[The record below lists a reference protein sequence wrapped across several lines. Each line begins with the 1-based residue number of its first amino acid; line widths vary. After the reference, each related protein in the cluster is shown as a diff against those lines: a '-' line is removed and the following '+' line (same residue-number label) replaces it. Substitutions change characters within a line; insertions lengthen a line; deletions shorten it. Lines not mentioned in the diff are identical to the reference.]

1 MGRRVRTITAAL
13 ILVWSVWGCLPVS
26 AAGVNAPYL
35 AEQAIGKAPNADVYM
50 TGSKMGLSAQVSGT
64 MEEIDFTLDGEIK
77 TFEESGK
84 GISYIILMD
93 NSASVNEAQ
102 FAESKEQLKNL
113 RKSLKEGDEM
123 TLYTVGTN
131 DAGGEKT
138 LIFTRTVSGKDKK
151 DKKSDCGQIDQIGY
165 MSGADS
171 KTVLYRSLN
180 QILKEQTSPKIR
192 TIVLLITDGE
202 DDSQG
207 KDMDNVSTVKTVQE
221 ASVPVYGILLN
232 RKPSK
237 ILTQEEWEEKTSYTR
252 NEILAE
258 KNCRGY
264 YCDCSV
270 DATEESVKQAFEDL
284 QRIWQQET
292 YAVPLRAP
300 TNRTVGKGKLILTAD
315 NSAVPE
321 VTADYSDYEEDK
333 DAPVIAGIV
342 EEVGSNSITFTLQDK
357 NGINSSDVN
366 ESSNYIIQSA
376 TEKEDGKIW
385 TINAVNVVSRVN
397 EITVTLTMT
406 EDFYNGDYI
415 LRCSNIRDQ
424 SQDVNEMNAVAEFTI
439 ERGMDAGTAEMKET
453 VQSYWWIGLVLSII
467 LIGIILMLA
476 VRKRKVEVIQ
486 IDPGELKKADSKK
499 IRLTITDRAGIIKD
513 VEWNVEGSLFVG
525 RSDICNIYFDDD
537 RLSKQHFVIEVNK
550 MGCYMEDL
558 ESTNGTFV
566 NGVKITSRRMLLDGD
581 VITAGREK
589 IVFHIPDQNQT
600 EQGNGLSK

>member
-1 MGRRVRTITAAL
+1 M
-13 ILVWSVWGCLPVS
+13 
-26 AAGVNAPYL
+26 
-35 AEQAIGKAPNADVYM
+35 
-50 TGSKMGLSAQVSGT
+50 
-64 MEEIDFTLDGEIK
+64 
-77 TFEESGK
+77 
-84 GISYIILMD
+84 
-93 NSASVNEAQ
+93 
-102 FAESKEQLKNL
+102 
-113 RKSLKEGDEM
+113 
-123 TLYTVGTN
+123 
-131 DAGGEKT
+131 
-138 LIFTRTVSGKDKK
+138 
-151 DKKSDCGQIDQIGY
+151 
-165 MSGADS
+165 
-171 KTVLYRSLN
+171 
-180 QILKEQTSPKIR
+180 
-192 TIVLLITDGE
+192 
-202 DDSQG
+202 
-207 KDMDNVSTVKTVQE
+207 
-221 ASVPVYGILLN
+221 
-232 RKPSK
+232 
-237 ILTQEEWEEKTSYTR
+237 
-252 NEILAE
+252 
-258 KNCRGY
+258 
-264 YCDCSV
+264 
-270 DATEESVKQAFEDL
+270 
-284 QRIWQQET
+284 
-292 YAVPLRAP
+292 
-300 TNRTVGKGKLILTAD
+300 
-315 NSAVPE
+315 
-321 VTADYSDYEEDK
+321 
-333 DAPVIAGIV
+333 
-342 EEVGSNSITFTLQDK
+342 
-357 NGINSSDVN
+357 
-366 ESSNYIIQSA
+366 
-376 TEKEDGKIW
+376 
-385 TINAVNVVSRVN
+385 SRVN

>member
-1 MGRRVRTITAAL
+1 
-13 ILVWSVWGCLPVS
+13 
-26 AAGVNAPYL
+26 
-35 AEQAIGKAPNADVYM
+35 
-50 TGSKMGLSAQVSGT
+50 
-64 MEEIDFTLDGEIK
+64 
-77 TFEESGK
+77 
-84 GISYIILMD
+84 
-93 NSASVNEAQ
+93 
-102 FAESKEQLKNL
+102 
-113 RKSLKEGDEM
+113 M

-270 DATEESVKQAFEDL
+270 DATEESVKQAFGDL

-300 TNRTVGKGKLILTAD
+300 TNRTVGKGLLKLTAD
-315 NSAVPE
+315 NTAVEP
-321 VTADYSDYEEDK
+321 VPVDYSDYEEDA
-333 DAPVIAGIV
+333 DAPEIAGTV
-342 EEVGSNSITFTLQDK
+342 EESGSNSITFSIQDK
-357 NGINSSDVN
+357 NGINLSDVN
-366 ESSNYIIQSA
+366 ETSNYIIQSA
-376 TEKEDGKIW
+376 AEEDGKIW
-385 TINAVNVVSRVN
+385 TVESVSASSKGSEVS
-397 EITVTLTMT
+397 VTLTVT
-406 EDFYNGDYI
+406 EDFYNDDYT
-415 LRCSNIRDQ
+415 LRCSNIRDK
-424 SQDVNEMNAVAEFTI
+424 SQDQNKMETEVEFAVENGVNARTAAVKSALQ
-439 ERGMDAGTAEMKET
+439 A
-453 VQSYWWIGLVLSII
+453 YWWIGLILLVV
-467 LIGIILMLA
+467 LIGMVLIIA
-476 VRKRKVEVIQ
+476 VRKRKVEVVQ
-486 IDPGELKKADSKK
+486 VDPDELKKAVSRKV
-499 IRLTITDRAGIIKD
+499 RLTITDRAGVIKD
-513 VEWNVEGSLFVG
+513 VEWDVEGSLFIG
-525 RSDICNIYFDDD
+525 RSDICNISFDDE

-550 MGCYMEDL
+550 MGCYIEDL

-566 NGVKITSRRMLLDGD
+566 NGVKIGSRRMLLDGD

-589 IVFHIPDQNQT
+589 IVFHVPRQEPQKDAD
-600 EQGNGLSK
+600 E

>member
-1 MGRRVRTITAAL
+1 VGRRVRTITAAL

-50 TGSKMGLSAQVSGT
+50 TGSKMGLSAQVSGM

-300 TNRTVGKGKLILTAD
+300 TNRTVGKGLLKLTAD
-315 NSAVPE
+315 NTAVEP
-321 VTADYSDYEEDK
+321 VPVDYSDYEEDA
-333 DAPVIAGIV
+333 DAPEIAGTV
-342 EEVGSNSITFTLQDK
+342 EESGSNSITFSIQDK
-357 NGINSSDVN
+357 NGINLSDVN
-366 ESSNYIIQSA
+366 ETSNYIIQSA
-376 TEKEDGKIW
+376 AEEDGKIW
-385 TINAVNVVSRVN
+385 TVESVSASSKGSEVS
-397 EITVTLTMT
+397 VTLTVT
-406 EDFYNGDYI
+406 EDFYNDDYT
-415 LRCSNIRDQ
+415 LRCSNIRDK
-424 SQDVNEMNAVAEFTI
+424 SQDQNKMETEVEFAVENGVNARTAAVKSALQ
-439 ERGMDAGTAEMKET
+439 A
-453 VQSYWWIGLVLSII
+453 YWWIGLILLVV
-467 LIGIILMLA
+467 LIGMVLIIA
-476 VRKRKVEVIQ
+476 VRKRKVEVVQ
-486 IDPGELKKADSKK
+486 VDPDELKKAVSRKV
-499 IRLTITDRAGIIKD
+499 RLTITDRAGVIKD
-513 VEWNVEGSLFVG
+513 VEWDVEGSLFIG
-525 RSDICNIYFDDD
+525 RSDICNISFDDE

-550 MGCYMEDL
+550 MGCYIEDL

-566 NGVKITSRRMLLDGD
+566 NGVKIGSRRMLLDGD

-589 IVFHIPDQNQT
+589 IVFHVPRQEPQKDAD
-600 EQGNGLSK
+600 E

>member
-50 TGSKMGLSAQVSGT
+50 TGSKMGLSAQVSGM

-300 TNRTVGKGKLILTAD
+300 TNRTVGKGLLKLTAD
-315 NSAVPE
+315 NTAVEP
-321 VTADYSDYEEDK
+321 VPVDYSDYEEDA
-333 DAPVIAGIV
+333 DAPEIAGTV
-342 EEVGSNSITFTLQDK
+342 EESGSNSITFSIQDK
-357 NGINSSDVN
+357 NGINLSDVN
-366 ESSNYIIQSA
+366 ETSNYIIQSA
-376 TEKEDGKIW
+376 AEEDGKIW
-385 TINAVNVVSRVN
+385 TVESVSASSKGSEVS
-397 EITVTLTMT
+397 VTLTVT
-406 EDFYNGDYI
+406 EDFYNDDYT
-415 LRCSNIRDQ
+415 LRCSNIRDK
-424 SQDVNEMNAVAEFTI
+424 SQDQNKMETEVEFAVENGVNARTAAVKSALQ
-439 ERGMDAGTAEMKET
+439 A
-453 VQSYWWIGLVLSII
+453 YWWIGLILLVV
-467 LIGIILMLA
+467 LIGMVLIIA
-476 VRKRKVEVIQ
+476 VRKRKVEVVQ
-486 IDPGELKKADSKK
+486 VDPDELKKAVSRKV
-499 IRLTITDRAGIIKD
+499 RLTITDRAGVIKD
-513 VEWNVEGSLFVG
+513 VEWDVEGSLFIG
-525 RSDICNIYFDDD
+525 RSDICNISFDDE

-550 MGCYMEDL
+550 MGCYIEDL

-566 NGVKITSRRMLLDGD
+566 NGVKIGSRRMLLDGD

-589 IVFHIPDQNQT
+589 IVFHVPRQEPQKDAD
-600 EQGNGLSK
+600 E

>member
-50 TGSKMGLSAQVSGT
+50 TGSKMGLSAQVSGM

-270 DATEESVKQAFEDL
+270 DATEESVKQAFGDL

-300 TNRTVGKGKLILTAD
+300 TNRTVGKGLLKLTAD
-315 NSAVPE
+315 NTAVEP
-321 VTADYSDYEEDK
+321 VPVDYSDYEEDA
-333 DAPVIAGIV
+333 DAPEIAGTV
-342 EEVGSNSITFTLQDK
+342 EESGSNSITFSIQDK
-357 NGINSSDVN
+357 NGINLSDVN
-366 ESSNYIIQSA
+366 ETSNYIIQSA
-376 TEKEDGKIW
+376 AEEDGKIW
-385 TINAVNVVSRVN
+385 TVESVSASSKGSEVS
-397 EITVTLTMT
+397 VTLTVT
-406 EDFYNGDYI
+406 EDFYNDDYT
-415 LRCSNIRDQ
+415 LRCSNIRDK
-424 SQDVNEMNAVAEFTI
+424 SQDQNKMETEVEFAVENGVNARTAAVKSALQ
-439 ERGMDAGTAEMKET
+439 A
-453 VQSYWWIGLVLSII
+453 YWWIGLILLVV
-467 LIGIILMLA
+467 LIGMVLIIA
-476 VRKRKVEVIQ
+476 VRKRKVEVVQ
-486 IDPGELKKADSKK
+486 VDPDELKKAVSRKV
-499 IRLTITDRAGIIKD
+499 RLTITDRAGVIKD
-513 VEWNVEGSLFVG
+513 VEWDVEGSLFIG
-525 RSDICNIYFDDD
+525 RSDICNISFDDE

-550 MGCYMEDL
+550 MGCYIEDL

-566 NGVKITSRRMLLDGD
+566 NGVKIGSRRMLLDGD

-589 IVFHIPDQNQT
+589 IVFHVPRQEPQKDAD
-600 EQGNGLSK
+600 E

>member
-300 TNRTVGKGKLILTAD
+300 TNRTVGKGLLKLTAD
-315 NSAVPE
+315 NTAVEP
-321 VTADYSDYEEDK
+321 VPVDYSDYEEDA
-333 DAPVIAGIV
+333 DAPEIAGTV
-342 EEVGSNSITFTLQDK
+342 EESGSNSITFSIQDK
-357 NGINSSDVN
+357 NGINLSDVN
-366 ESSNYIIQSA
+366 ETSNYIIQSA
-376 TEKEDGKIW
+376 AEEDGKIW
-385 TINAVNVVSRVN
+385 TVESVSASSKGSEVS
-397 EITVTLTMT
+397 VTLTVT
-406 EDFYNGDYI
+406 EDFYNDDYT
-415 LRCSNIRDQ
+415 LRCSNIRDK
-424 SQDVNEMNAVAEFTI
+424 SQDQNKMETEVEFAVENGVNARTAAVKSALQ
-439 ERGMDAGTAEMKET
+439 A
-453 VQSYWWIGLVLSII
+453 YWWIGLILLVV
-467 LIGIILMLA
+467 LIGMVLIIA
-476 VRKRKVEVIQ
+476 VRKRKVEVVQ
-486 IDPGELKKADSKK
+486 VDPDELKKAVSRKV
-499 IRLTITDRAGIIKD
+499 RLTITDRAGVIKD
-513 VEWNVEGSLFVG
+513 VEWDVEGSLFIG
-525 RSDICNIYFDDD
+525 RSDICNISFDDE

-550 MGCYMEDL
+550 MGCYIEDL

-566 NGVKITSRRMLLDGD
+566 NGVKIE
-581 VITAGREK
+581 IGRAH
-589 IVFHIPDQNQT
+589 V
-600 EQGNGLSK
+600 

>member
-1 MGRRVRTITAAL
+1 MGRRLRKIAAAFILLWAVRIC
-13 ILVWSVWGCLPVS
+13 GPVS

-50 TGSKMGLSAQVSGT
+50 TGSKMGTSAQISGT
-64 MEEIDFTLDGEIK
+64 MDETEFTLNGNIT

-113 RKSLKEGDEM
+113 RKSLKKGDEM

-131 DAGGEKT
+131 DAGGEKS
-138 LIFTRTVSGKDKK
+138 LVFTRTVKRKDKK
-151 DKKSDCGQIDQIGY
+151 NRKSDCGLIDQIGY
-165 MSGADS
+165 LSSADS

-192 TIVLLITDGE
+192 TVVLLITDGE
-202 DDSQG
+202 DDSKG

-221 ASVPVYGILLN
+221 ASIPVYGILLN

-270 DATEESVKQAFEDL
+270 DATEESVKQAFADL
-284 QRIWQQET
+284 QRIWREET
-292 YAVPLRAP
+292 YVVHLTTP
-300 TNRTVGKGKLILTAD
+300 TNQTAGKGLLNLTAD
-315 NSAVPE
+315 NSAVEP
-321 VTADYSDYEEDK
+321 VPFDYSDYEEDS
-333 DAPVIAGIV
+333 DAPNIAGTV
-342 EEVGSNSITFTLQDK
+342 EESGSNSITFSIQDK
-357 NGINSSDVN
+357 NGINLSDVN
-366 ESSNYIIQSA
+366 EISNYMIQSVA
-376 TEKEDGKIW
+376 EKEDGKIW
-385 TINAVNVVSRVN
+385 TVESVNVSSKESEV
-397 EITVTLTMT
+397 TVTLTVT
-406 EDFYNGDYI
+406 EDLYNDDYT
-415 LRCSNIRDQ
+415 LRCSNIRDK
-424 SQDVNEMNAVAEFTI
+424 SQDQNKMDAEVEFTV
-439 ERGMDAGTAEMKET
+439 ENGLNARDAAIKNTLQA
-453 VQSYWWIGLVLSII
+453 YWWIGLILLVV
-467 LIGIILMLA
+467 LIGVVLIMA
-476 VRKRKVEVIQ
+476 VRKRKVEIVQ
-486 IDPGELKKADSKK
+486 VDPDELKKAVSRKV
-499 IRLTITDRAGIIKD
+499 RLTITDRAGVIKD
-513 VEWNVEGSLFVG
+513 VEWDVEGSLFVG
-525 RSDICNIYFDDD
+525 RSDICNIYFDDE

-550 MGCYMEDL
+550 MGCYIEDL

-566 NGVKITSRRMLLDGD
+566 NGVKIGSRRMLLDGD

-589 IVFHIPDQNQT
+589 IVFHIPRQDTQNET
-600 EQGNGLSK
+600 DE

>member
-1 MGRRVRTITAAL
+1 M
-13 ILVWSVWGCLPVS
+13 
-26 AAGVNAPYL
+26 
-35 AEQAIGKAPNADVYM
+35 
-50 TGSKMGLSAQVSGT
+50 

-300 TNRTVGKGKLILTAD
+300 TNRTVGKGLLKLTAD
-315 NSAVPE
+315 NTAVEP
-321 VTADYSDYEEDK
+321 VPVDYSDYEEDA
-333 DAPVIAGIV
+333 DAPEIAGTV
-342 EEVGSNSITFTLQDK
+342 EESGSNSITFSIQDK
-357 NGINSSDVN
+357 NGINLSDVN
-366 ESSNYIIQSA
+366 ETSNYIIQSA
-376 TEKEDGKIW
+376 AEEDGKIW
-385 TINAVNVVSRVN
+385 TVESVSASSKGSEVS
-397 EITVTLTMT
+397 VTLTVT
-406 EDFYNGDYI
+406 EDFYNDDYT
-415 LRCSNIRDQ
+415 LRCSNIRDK
-424 SQDVNEMNAVAEFTI
+424 SQDQNKMETEVEFAVENGVNARTAAVKSALQ
-439 ERGMDAGTAEMKET
+439 A
-453 VQSYWWIGLVLSII
+453 YWWIGLILLVV
-467 LIGIILMLA
+467 LIGMVLIIA
-476 VRKRKVEVIQ
+476 VRKRKVEVVQ
-486 IDPGELKKADSKK
+486 VDPDELKKAVSRKV
-499 IRLTITDRAGIIKD
+499 RLTITDRAGVIKD
-513 VEWNVEGSLFVG
+513 VEWDVEGSLFIG
-525 RSDICNIYFDDD
+525 RSDICNISFDDE

-550 MGCYMEDL
+550 MGCYIEDL

-566 NGVKITSRRMLLDGD
+566 NGVKIGSRRMLLDGD

-589 IVFHIPDQNQT
+589 IVFHVPRQEPQKDAD
-600 EQGNGLSK
+600 E

>member
-270 DATEESVKQAFEDL
+270 DATEESVKQAFGDL

-300 TNRTVGKGKLILTAD
+300 TNRTVGKGLLKLTAD
-315 NSAVPE
+315 NTAVEP
-321 VTADYSDYEEDK
+321 VPVDYSDYEEDA
-333 DAPVIAGIV
+333 DAPEIAGTV
-342 EEVGSNSITFTLQDK
+342 EESGSNSITFSIQDK
-357 NGINSSDVN
+357 NGINLSDVN
-366 ESSNYIIQSA
+366 ETSNYIIQSA
-376 TEKEDGKIW
+376 AEEDGKIW
-385 TINAVNVVSRVN
+385 TVESVSASSKGSEVS
-397 EITVTLTMT
+397 VTLTVT
-406 EDFYNGDYI
+406 EDFYNDDYT
-415 LRCSNIRDQ
+415 LRCSNIRDK
-424 SQDVNEMNAVAEFTI
+424 SQDQNKMETEVEFAVENGVNARTAAVKSALQ
-439 ERGMDAGTAEMKET
+439 A
-453 VQSYWWIGLVLSII
+453 YWWIGLILLVV
-467 LIGIILMLA
+467 LIGMVLIIA
-476 VRKRKVEVIQ
+476 VRKRKVEVVQ
-486 IDPGELKKADSKK
+486 VDPDELKKAVSRKV
-499 IRLTITDRAGIIKD
+499 RLTITDRAGVIKD
-513 VEWNVEGSLFVG
+513 VEWDVEGSLFIG
-525 RSDICNIYFDDD
+525 RSDICNISFDDE

-550 MGCYMEDL
+550 MGCYIEDL

-566 NGVKITSRRMLLDGD
+566 NGVKIGSRRMLLDGD

-589 IVFHIPDQNQT
+589 IVFHVPRQEPQKDAD
-600 EQGNGLSK
+600 E

>member
-300 TNRTVGKGKLILTAD
+300 TNRTVGKGLLKLTAD
-315 NSAVPE
+315 NTAVEP
-321 VTADYSDYEEDK
+321 VPVDYSDYEEDA
-333 DAPVIAGIV
+333 DAPEIAGTV
-342 EEVGSNSITFTLQDK
+342 EESGSNSITFSIQDK
-357 NGINSSDVN
+357 NGINLSDVN
-366 ESSNYIIQSA
+366 ETSNYIIQSA
-376 TEKEDGKIW
+376 AEEDGKIW
-385 TINAVNVVSRVN
+385 TVESVSASSKGSEVS
-397 EITVTLTMT
+397 VTLTVT
-406 EDFYNGDYI
+406 EDFYNDDYT
-415 LRCSNIRDQ
+415 LRCSNIRDK
-424 SQDVNEMNAVAEFTI
+424 SQDQNKMETEVEFAVENGVNARTAAVKSALQ
-439 ERGMDAGTAEMKET
+439 A
-453 VQSYWWIGLVLSII
+453 YWWIGLILLVVLIGVI
-467 LIGIILMLA
+467 LIIA
-476 VRKRKVEVIQ
+476 VRKRKVEVVQ
-486 IDPGELKKADSKK
+486 VDPDELKKAVSRKV
-499 IRLTITDRAGIIKD
+499 RLTITDRAGVIKD
-513 VEWNVEGSLFVG
+513 VEWDVEGSLFIG
-525 RSDICNIYFDDD
+525 RSDICNISFDDE

-550 MGCYMEDL
+550 MGCYIEDL

-566 NGVKITSRRMLLDGD
+566 NGVKIGSRRMLLDGD

-589 IVFHIPDQNQT
+589 IVFHVPRQEPQKDAD
-600 EQGNGLSK
+600 E

>member
-300 TNRTVGKGKLILTAD
+300 TNRTVGKGLLKLTAD
-315 NSAVPE
+315 NTAVEP
-321 VTADYSDYEEDK
+321 VPVDYSDYEEDA
-333 DAPVIAGIV
+333 DAPEIAGTV
-342 EEVGSNSITFTLQDK
+342 EESGSNSITFSIQDK
-357 NGINSSDVN
+357 NGINLSDVN
-366 ESSNYIIQSA
+366 ETSNYIIQSA
-376 TEKEDGKIW
+376 AEEDGKIW
-385 TINAVNVVSRVN
+385 TVESVSASSKGSEVS
-397 EITVTLTMT
+397 VTLTVT
-406 EDFYNGDYI
+406 EDFYNDDYT
-415 LRCSNIRDQ
+415 LRCSNIRDK
-424 SQDVNEMNAVAEFTI
+424 SQDQNKMETEVEFAVENGVNARTAAVKSALQ
-439 ERGMDAGTAEMKET
+439 A
-453 VQSYWWIGLVLSII
+453 YWWIGLILLVV
-467 LIGIILMLA
+467 LIGMVLIIA
-476 VRKRKVEVIQ
+476 VRKRKVEVVQ
-486 IDPGELKKADSKK
+486 VDPDELKKAVSRKV
-499 IRLTITDRAGIIKD
+499 RLTITDRAGVIKD
-513 VEWNVEGSLFVG
+513 VEWDVEGSLFIG
-525 RSDICNIYFDDD
+525 RSDICNISFDDE

-550 MGCYMEDL
+550 MGCYIEDL

-566 NGVKITSRRMLLDGD
+566 NGVKIGSRRMLLDGD

-589 IVFHIPDQNQT
+589 IVFHVPRQEPQKDAD
-600 EQGNGLSK
+600 E

>member
-50 TGSKMGLSAQVSGT
+50 TGSKMGLSAQVSGM

-270 DATEESVKQAFEDL
+270 DATEESVKQAFGDL

-300 TNRTVGKGKLILTAD
+300 TNRTVGKGLLKLTAD
-315 NSAVPE
+315 NTAVEP
-321 VTADYSDYEEDK
+321 VPVDYSDYEEDA
-333 DAPVIAGIV
+333 DAPEIAGTV
-342 EEVGSNSITFTLQDK
+342 EESGSNSITFSIQDK
-357 NGINSSDVN
+357 NGINLSDVN
-366 ESSNYIIQSA
+366 ETSNYIIQSA
-376 TEKEDGKIW
+376 AEEDGKIW
-385 TINAVNVVSRVN
+385 TVESVSASSKGSEVS
-397 EITVTLTMT
+397 VTLTVT
-406 EDFYNGDYI
+406 EDFYNDDYT
-415 LRCSNIRDQ
+415 LRCSNIRDK
-424 SQDVNEMNAVAEFTI
+424 SQDQNKMETEVEFAVENGVNARTAAVKSALQ
-439 ERGMDAGTAEMKET
+439 A
-453 VQSYWWIGLVLSII
+453 YWWIGLILLVV
-467 LIGIILMLA
+467 LIGMVLIIA
-476 VRKRKVEVIQ
+476 VRKRKVEVVQ
-486 IDPGELKKADSKK
+486 VDPDELKKAVSRKV
-499 IRLTITDRAGIIKD
+499 RLTITDRAGVIKD
-513 VEWNVEGSLFVG
+513 VEWDVEGSLFIG
-525 RSDICNIYFDDD
+525 RSDICNISFDDE
-537 RLSKQHFVIEVNK
+537 RLSKQNFVIEVNK
-550 MGCYMEDL
+550 MGCYIEDL

-566 NGVKITSRRMLLDGD
+566 NGVKIGSRRMLLDGD

-589 IVFHIPDQNQT
+589 IVFHVPRQEPQKDAD
-600 EQGNGLSK
+600 E